1 MTITD
6 EEILEQLRELKNTA
20 QTKQERD
27 HSHAILLSNI
37 GKSNKEVSGII
48 GVTPRTIYQWFKNFQ
63 SEGIDSFACKSGRG
77 RKLLLDPDKHIE
89 IIKKHIDKHPHQ
101 PKTAYAL
108 TVEDTEVKM
117 SYKTFKRFL
126 KKHSITATSE

>member
-37 GKSNKEVSGII
+37 GKSNNIMPLKSK
-48 GVTPRTIYQWFKNFQ
+48 TPIQ
-63 SEGIDSFACKSGRG
+63 
-77 RKLLLDPDKHIE
+77 
-89 IIKKHIDKHPHQ
+89 
-101 PKTAYAL
+101 
-108 TVEDTEVKM
+108 
-117 SYKTFKRFL
+117 
-126 KKHSITATSE
+126 